1 MSLGLK
7 ILVVAAAFAP
17 FAAVRADEPTKP
29 AAVPPATTPVATAAT
44 VPPASAAPAKAA
56 PVKTASAKDSDRM
69 VCKKVQALGTLFPKK
84 TCKSALQ
91 WQADEQAA
99 KDSMR
104 NAGTG
109 NNPGQ

>member
-1 MSLGLK
+1 MLLSLK
-7 ILVVAAAFAP
+7 ILMVAAAFAP
-17 FAAVRADEPTKP
+17 FAAVLADEPVKP
-29 AAVPPATTPVATAAT
+29 AAVPPATTAAPTA
-44 VPPASAAPAKAA
+44 VAPAKAA